1 MRLLTILVISVIPF
15 LSGAQGISVDLT
27 GMIFNSG
34 EDSIHISQF
43 YGDHYGDIRGVKFDK
58 DGNFNLSGQLDSE
71 DYYVLRFG
79 NNHINLIL
87 RNKSAIKVYGDG
99 SDITQFVN
107 ILGSEESKSMNEYL
121 VIEKS
126 WKQKLDSANTLV
138 ANDPGK
144 RSLVNNQMTK
154 DYKSF
159 QGLQKSFVSRHANSP
174 ALLPVLKSIDMNNDF
189 ASYEAIVN
197 QLSIGF
203 GGSPTVKELKL
214 KFDVIK
220 TDRTKND
227 PMAPGKPAPDFTE
240 AYANGDSLSLSDL
253 KGSVVL
259 LDFWASWCGPCR
271 RENPNV
277 VKLYKKYKE
286 DGFTVLS
293 VSLDKTKAPWLAA
306 IEKDQLIWPYH
317 VSDLGGW
324 KSKVPKIYGVRGIP
338 FTVLIDKKGN
348 IIRTKLRGPELE
360 SELARIF
367 GH

>member
-1 MRLLTILVISVIPF
+1 MRLLTVLLLTTLPF
-15 LSGAQGISVDLT
+15 ISGAQGISIDLV

-43 YGDHYGDIRGVKFDK
+43 YGDHYEDIRGTKFDK
-58 DGNFNLSGQLDSE
+58 DGNFNLSGKLDNE
-71 DYYVLRFG
+71 DYYVMRFG

-87 RNKSAIKVYGDG
+87 RDKSAIKVYGDG
-99 SDITQFVN
+99 ANISQFIN

-121 VIEKS
+121 VIEKD
-126 WKQKLDSANTLV
+126 WNQKLDSANTLV
-138 ANDPGK
+138 ASDPTK
-144 RSLVNNQMTK
+144 RSLVNRDMTNEFK
-154 DYKSF
+154 RF
-159 QGLQKSFVSRHANSP
+159 QGLQKAFISKHPNSP
-174 ALLPVLKSIDMNNDF
+174 SLLPVLNSIDMNSDF
-189 ASYEAIVN
+189 ASYEAVVN
-197 QLSIGF
+197 QLVIGF
-203 GGSPTVKELKL
+203 SGSPTVKELKV
-214 KFDVIK
+214 KFDVVKAEKIK
-220 TDRTKND
+220 NN
-227 PMAPGKPAPDFTE
+227 PMAPGKPAPGFTE

-271 RENPNV
+271 RENPSV

-293 VSLDKTKAPWLAA
+293 VSLDKKKAPWLAA

-324 KSKVPKIYGVRGIP
+324 NSRVPKLYGVRGIP
-338 FTVLIDKKGN
+338 FTVLIDQEGN
-348 IIRTKLRGPELE
+348 IIRTKLRGQDLE
-360 SELARIF
+360 IELARIF

>member
-1 MRLLTILVISVIPF
+1 MRLLTVLLLSSFPF
-15 LSGAQGISVDLT
+15 LSGAQISIDVS

-34 EDSIHISQF
+34 EDSIHLSHF
-43 YGDHYGDIRGVKFDK
+43 YGDHYEDIRGAKFDK

-71 DYYVLRFG
+71 DYYVIRFG
-79 NNHINLIL
+79 SNHINLIL
-87 RNKSAIKVYGDG
+87 RDKSAIKVYGDG
-99 SDITQFVN
+99 ANISQFVN

-121 VIEKS
+121 VIEKN
-126 WKQKLDSANTLV
+126 WVQKLDSANTLV
-138 ANDPGK
+138 AADPSQ
-144 RSLVNNQMTK
+144 RSVVNSKMTK
-154 DYKSF
+154 EYKSF
-159 QGLQKSFVSRHANSP
+159 QGLQKAFISKHPNSP
-174 ALLPVLKSIDMNNDF
+174 SLLPVLNSIDMNNDF

-197 QLSIGF
+197 QLVIGF
-203 GGSPTVKELKL
+203 SGSPTVKELKV
-214 KFDVIK
+214 KFDALK
-220 TDRTKND
+220 AERTQND
-227 PMAPGKPAPDFTE
+227 PMAPGKPAPTFTE

-277 VKLYKKYKE
+277 VRLYKKYKE

-324 KSKVPKIYGVRGIP
+324 NSRVPKLYGVKGIP
-338 FTVLIDKKGN
+338 FTALIDQEGN
-348 IIRTKLRGPELE
+348 IIRTKLRGADLE
-360 SELARIF
+360 TELARIF

>member
-1 MRLLTILVISVIPF
+1 MRLITVLLLSTFPF
-15 LSGAQGISVDLT
+15 ISGAQGISIDLK

-43 YGDHYGDIRGVKFDK
+43 YGDHYEDIRGTKFDK
-58 DGNFNLSGQLDSE
+58 DGNFDLSGQLDNE

-87 RNKSAIKVYGDG
+87 RDKCVIKVYGDG
-99 SDITQFVN
+99 ANITQFAN

-121 VIEKS
+121 IIEKN
-126 WKQKLDSANTLV
+126 WKRNLDSANALI
-138 ANDPGK
+138 ASDPSK
-144 RSLVNNQMTK
+144 RSIVNRDMTNE
-154 DYKSF
+154 YKKF
-159 QGLQKSFVSRHANSP
+159 QGLQKSFVSRHANNA
-174 ALLPVLKSIDMNNDF
+174 ALLPVLNSIDMNNDF

-203 GGSPTVKELKL
+203 GESPTVKALKV

-220 TDRTKND
+220 AEKTKND
-227 PMAPGKPAPDFTE
+227 PMAAGKPAPDFTE

-324 KSKVPKIYGVRGIP
+324 NSRVPKLYGVRGIP
-338 FTVLIDKKGN
+338 FTVLIDQEGN
-348 IIRTKLRGPELE
+348 IVRTKLRGPELE
-360 SELARIF
+360 TELARIF